1 MSEQLPEKIG
11 ASAQLLQA
19 ETVRSVSSWMP
30 PKVKGDEKKFN
41 FAPIK
46 IKKNKARQKKKF
58 KGFIFS
64 TSRDFYRKYLKQFAP
79 ARWIVQCIWRSLYP
93 LYLNFSFLFLRNKE
107 RRWRPLISFSAY
119 SKMRGLATYK
129 LTDAECVITPA
140 PMVFP
145 VEDQSYLE
153 SPHDQYDFPEVS
165 VMLAENA
172 MVYGGS
178 NFVFVDGSVVCH
190 DLFDAVRDYTSEE
203 LHGRAI
209 VFPRLKRIRWLLHDE
224 EPAKLSIAATFVD
237 ACAPNYAHWMTEVLP
252 RIALFCADERH
263 KKIPIV
269 INDDLHENILHS
281 LLDVAGFERKIFA
294 LPVGKAIA
302 VNELYITSVA
312 GYVPFERRKKK
323 GIGHSHGKFNPHA
336 FDVLASC
343 LSYLDNKIEEEN
355 WPEKIFIRR
364 NSGTRIVINSR
375 EIEELL
381 VTQGYEIVEPEKLTF
396 SQQVQL
402 FRNAK
407 TVVASSGAALAN
419 IIFLSRDAQV
429 FILIGKY
436 PDTCYWYWQN
446 IACASGRVI
455 NYIFGAL
462 QRNYNRGIHSDFV
475 VDLDELLLSIGYVEK
490 S

>member
-1 MSEQLPEKIG
+1 MSEQMPAKIV
-11 ASAQLLQA
+11 ASAQPLQA
-19 ETVRSVSSWMP
+19 EAAGLALSWMP
-30 PKVKGDEKKFN
+30 PKVKGDETKCISALLK
-41 FAPIK
+41 IRK
-46 IKKNKARQKKKF
+46 IKASQNKKLNR
-58 KGFIFS
+58 FIFS

-93 LYLNFSFLFLRNKE
+93 FYLNFSFLFLRTKE

-190 DLFDAVRDYTSEE
+190 DLFDVVRDYTSEE

-209 VFPRLKRIRWLLHDE
+209 VSPRLKRIRWLLHDE
-224 EPAKLSIAATFVD
+224 EPEKLSIAATFVD

-269 INDDLHENILHS
+269 INDGLHENIIHS

-312 GYVPFERRKKK
+312 GYVPFERRKNKA
-323 GIGHSHGKFNPHA
+323 IGHSHGKFNPNA

-343 LSYLDNKIEEEN
+343 LGYLDNKIEEEN

-364 NSGTRIVINSR
+364 NSGARIVINSR

-407 TVVASSGAALAN
+407 VVVASSGAALAN
-419 IIFLSRDAQV
+419 MVFLPHDAQIIV
-429 FILIGKY
+429 LIGKY
-436 PDTCYWYWQN
+436 PDTSYWYWQN
-446 IACASGRVI
+446 LACASGNVI
-455 NYIFGAL
+455 KYCLGESTKGVGG
-462 QRNYNRGIHSDFV
+462 GIHSDFFIKIS
-475 VDLDELLLSIGYVEK
+475 DISNIL
-490 S
+490 